1 MPIIASNFKT
11 NHTRKSTSL
20 FVEKLNEYLKSN
32 EALDE
37 IYIFPTSTSLDSF
50 ELNSKLFIG
59 AQNAYHTKNGSFTG
73 EIGLEQLEEFNIK
86 TILIGHSERRHIL
99 GETQEEIAKKYEF
112 YKNLGFKIIYCIGEP
127 LEVKKAGLEK
137 TLEYIFE
144 QFIGIDTNY
153 ENLILAYEPV
163 WAIGTGIT
171 ATNEDIKQVH
181 NAIKS
186 KINRPLSTNESVKIE
201 KIKKLCAIENFDG
214 TLIGTAS
221 SKIYAFIRIFE
232 N

>member
-59 AQNAYHTKNGSFTG
+59 AQNAYPTKNGSFTG
-73 EIGLEQLEEFNIK
+73 EIGLEQLEEFDIK

-99 GETQEEIAKKYEF
+99 GETQEEIAKKYDIAINNYEQAKSMVYYRSVKRF
-112 YKNLGFKIIYCIGEP
+112 RIVSCKKII
-127 LEVKKAGLEK
+127 K
-137 TLEYIFE
+137 
-144 QFIGIDTNY
+144 
-153 ENLILAYEPV
+153 
-163 WAIGTGIT
+163 
-171 ATNEDIKQVH
+171 
-181 NAIKS
+181 
-186 KINRPLSTNESVKIE
+186 RRRESSGD
-201 KIKKLCAIENFDG
+201 F
-214 TLIGTAS
+214 
-221 SKIYAFIRIFE
+221 
-232 N
+232 

>member
-50 ELNSKLFIG
+50 ELNHKLFIG
-59 AQNAYHTKNGSFTG
+59 AQNAYPTKNGSFTG

-112 YKNLGFKIIYCIGEP
+112 YK
-127 LEVKKAGLEK
+127 
-137 TLEYIFE
+137 
-144 QFIGIDTNY
+144 
-153 ENLILAYEPV
+153 
-163 WAIGTGIT
+163 
-171 ATNEDIKQVH
+171 
-181 NAIKS
+181 
-186 KINRPLSTNESVKIE
+186 
-201 KIKKLCAIENFDG
+201 
-214 TLIGTAS
+214 
-221 SKIYAFIRIFE
+221 
-232 N
+232 